1 MRFSYGTTE
10 RLTRQDSGTK
20 PEAFSLSTRTKNQV
34 FLYVSPL
41 PPRINVG
48 FALEM
53 TTLNQGG
60 GVATIILARA
70 NHGTM
75 RAHVD
80 GPSFASFI
88 FG

>member
-1 MRFSYGTTE
+1 M
-10 RLTRQDSGTK
+10 
-20 PEAFSLSTRTKNQV
+20 
-34 FLYVSPL
+34 YVSPL

-60 GVATIILARA
+60 GVATIILARV
-70 NHGTM
+70 NHVIM

-80 GPSFASFI
+80 IPSFSSFI
-88 FG
+88 FR